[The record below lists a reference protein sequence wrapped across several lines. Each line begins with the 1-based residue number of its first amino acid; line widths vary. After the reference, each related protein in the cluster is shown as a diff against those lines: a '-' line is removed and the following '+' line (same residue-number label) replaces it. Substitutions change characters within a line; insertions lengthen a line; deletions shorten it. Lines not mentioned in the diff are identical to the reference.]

1 MKDAYEVLYQKEA
14 DLARVLQE
22 VESLKIAAS
31 LLSDEPTLAGNGE
44 SSDPQ
49 AKKPAE
55 NAAAPPD
62 ENQAATGTDGSAPNS
77 RAPGL
82 WEAFTRRRR

>member
-14 DLARVLQE
+14 DLARVHQE

-31 LLSDEPTLAGNGE
+31 LLSDEATPSSQGE
-44 SSDPQ
+44 SSDQ
-49 AKKPAE
+49 QEKKPAE
-55 NAAAPPD
+55 NAIAPQS
-62 ENQAATGTDGSAPNS
+62 EVQATGTDGSVPNS
-77 RAPGL
+77 RPPGL